1 MSDCVFSPHLLLL
14 LLCEIPW
21 LNQLRG
27 SHTLKLL
34 VRARGHLENLT
45 QHLALLLT
53 LDLELNQE
61 SENFIDLT
69 CCLRQKLKR
78 NWKKKMI

>member
-69 CCLRQKLKR
+69 SEIKAQLE
-78 NWKKKMI
+78 KKII